1 MSGDY
6 LLCTRIL
13 ASEMVQLHSSL
24 MLLDGIIAAPLSMV
38 TEPMQTS
45 SPMQNLLLNTGR
57 RPL

>member
-13 ASEMVQLHSSL
+13 APEMVQLHSSL
-24 MLLDGIIAAPLSMV
+24 MLLDEIIAAPLSMV
-38 TEPMQTS
+38 TEPMQTP
-45 SPMQNLLLNTGR
+45 SPMQDLLLNTGR

>member
-1 MSGDY
+1 MSGNY
-6 LLCTRIL
+6 LFCTRIL

-24 MLLDGIIAAPLSMV
+24 MLPDGIIAAPLSMV
-38 TEPMQTS
+38 TEPMQTP